1 LEKLEASLSQGIPLS
16 EALAAR
22 QLPPLY
28 KRLLLAGAKSNDLP
42 GALTLLADY
51 YQRQHNLWT
60 RLKGLMVY
68 PGIVLFLAF
77 LASVGFWALWSRID
91 LRESLADLGE
101 GRPLPAVTLAMLPLM
116 TTLWIFP
123 IIFGLLFA
131 SFLGLIWMPRLR
143 YAIRWR
149 LPAFHEATL
158 ANTASTLW
166 LLLRGGIPLPDA
178 VHLVGDLENS
188 TRARRELATWSQK
201 LAAGVTKF
209 SEVAQGGRA
218 FPPLFVWLVSSAGDD
233 LAAGFQKAGEI
244 YHARAAHR
252 SEVLLY
258 AALPVI
264 VLVLGGLVLTIGW
277 IAISSLVTLINIMGS
292 F

>member
-1 LEKLEASLSQGIPLS
+1 
-16 EALAAR
+16 
-22 QLPPLY
+22 
-28 KRLLLAGAKSNDLP
+28 
-42 GALTLLADY
+42 
-51 YQRQHNLWT
+51 
-60 RLKGLMVY
+60 MVY

-91 LRESLADLGE
+91 MREAITGLGE
-101 GRPLPAVTLAMLPLM
+101 GRPLPTMTLAMLPLM

-123 IIFGLLFA
+123 LLFGLLFV
-131 SFLGLIWMPRLR
+131 SFLALVWLPRLR
-143 YAIRWR
+143 YSIRWR

-178 VHLVGDLENS
+178 VNLVGDLENS

-201 LAAGVTKF
+201 LSAGVTRF

-244 YHARAAHR
+244 YYARAAHR

-258 AALPVI
+258 ATLPVI
-264 VLVLGGLVLTIGW
+264 VLILGGLVLTIGW
-277 IAISSLVTLINIMGS
+277 VAISSFLALIDLMSS